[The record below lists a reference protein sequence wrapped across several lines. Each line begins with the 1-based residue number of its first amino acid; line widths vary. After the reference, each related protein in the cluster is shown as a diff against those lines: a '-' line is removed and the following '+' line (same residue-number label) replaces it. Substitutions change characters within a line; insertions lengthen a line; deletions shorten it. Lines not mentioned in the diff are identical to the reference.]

1 MLRVELTELRKRFG
15 SVQALDGAG
24 LEIAAGEVHALL
36 GENGAGKTTL
46 VRALYGVVRP
56 DSGSIR
62 IDGEL
67 VQLRGPRH
75 ALELGVGL
83 VHQHFMLVPELSV
96 AENLALGERGGLLL
110 GPRALRSHA
119 AGILERYDL
128 GFRPDLRVG
137 ELSVAQKQ
145 RLEIARALSRG
156 VEILVLD
163 EPTAVLVPSEIDSLL
178 ELLSRLREQGCSVL
192 FISHKLDEI
201 TAVCDRVTV
210 LRNGRNVATR
220 EVPGIELRELGELMV
235 GSELPP
241 PGQPPRTQVGPVV
254 LRARGLTTPPLVG
267 VDLELRA
274 GEVFAIAG
282 IDGNGQTPLEEVL
295 AGVRVLESGSLE
307 LVQPPLAL
315 ISGDRQRTGLVL
327 GLGLDENLVL
337 EEAARGGAPPE
348 YRFGLV
354 RPREL
359 RRSAS
364 AAIERLGIRAAPDDP
379 VRTLSGGNQQKICVA
394 RALRRDPCAL
404 IAVNPTR
411 GLDVRATAQVRDE
424 LRAQAERGAGL
435 LLISTDLDEVLELAN
450 RIAVLFRGQLY
461 PVAPAEHT
469 RERIGELMLGG
480 AAA

>member
-156 VEILVLD
+156 VEIA
-163 EPTAVLVPSEIDSLL
+163 P
-178 ELLSRLREQGCSVL
+178 G
-192 FISHKLDEI
+192 
-201 TAVCDRVTV
+201 
-210 LRNGRNVATR
+210 R
-220 EVPGIELRELGELMV
+220 EVHHRIGAPALGPFKFFDFFL
-235 GSELPP
+235 
-241 PGQPPRTQVGPVV
+241 GP
-254 LRARGLTTPPLVG
+254 ARNRGGAHVG
-267 VDLELRA
+267 VDL
-274 GEVFAIAG
+274 
-282 IDGNGQTPLEEVL
+282 GQ
-295 AGVRVLESGSLE
+295 A
-307 LVQPPLAL
+307 
-315 ISGDRQRTGLVL
+315 
-327 GLGLDENLVL
+327 
-337 EEAARGGAPPE
+337 
-348 YRFGLV
+348 
-354 RPREL
+354 
-359 RRSAS
+359 
-364 AAIERLGIRAAPDDP
+364 
-379 VRTLSGGNQQKICVA
+379 
-394 RALRRDPCAL
+394 
-404 IAVNPTR
+404 
-411 GLDVRATAQVRDE
+411 
-424 LRAQAERGAGL
+424 
-435 LLISTDLDEVLELAN
+435 
-450 RIAVLFRGQLY
+450 
-461 PVAPAEHT
+461 
-469 RERIGELMLGG
+469 G
-480 AAA
+480 AADAHGF